1 MRIMFVD
8 TGNFCRSPVAEAIVR
23 DRAAKA
29 GLALEVTSA
38 GFIDKHVGGP
48 ADQRTIESARARGFD
63 LARHVCRK
71 IAPEDYRRCD
81 MILAIDPENL
91 ERARAHAPKDA
102 TARLGLFLDHAPEL
116 GRKDVPDP
124 YYGGPEGF
132 TLVLDLVEKAADSL
146 IRGLAVKRG

>member
-1 MRIMFVD
+1 MKVLFVD

-23 DRAAKA
+23 AKA
-29 GLALEVTSA
+29 AQAGMTLEVASA

-48 ADQRTIESARARGFD
+48 ADQRTIDSARARGFD
-63 LARHVCRK
+63 LSRHVCRK
-71 IAPEDYRRCD
+71 IAPEDYRRFD

-91 ERARAHAPKDA
+91 ARARAHAPGDS

-116 GRKDVPDP
+116 GRPDVPDP

-132 TLVLDLVEKAADSL
+132 TLVLDLVERAAESL
-146 IRGLAVKRG
+146 IRGILKK

>member
-1 MRIMFVD
+1 MRILFVD
-8 TGNFCRSPVAEAIVR
+8 TGNYCRSPVAAAIT
-23 DRAAKA
+23 RAMARRA
-29 GLALEVTSA
+29 GVALETDSA

-48 ADQRTIESARARGFD
+48 ADPRTVESAGARGFD
-63 LARHVCRK
+63 LAAHVCRK
-71 IAPEDYRRCD
+71 IAPEDYRRFD

-91 ERARAHAPKDA
+91 ARARAHAPSDA

-116 GRKDVPDP
+116 GRPDVPDP

-146 IRGLAVKRG
+146 IRALPRA